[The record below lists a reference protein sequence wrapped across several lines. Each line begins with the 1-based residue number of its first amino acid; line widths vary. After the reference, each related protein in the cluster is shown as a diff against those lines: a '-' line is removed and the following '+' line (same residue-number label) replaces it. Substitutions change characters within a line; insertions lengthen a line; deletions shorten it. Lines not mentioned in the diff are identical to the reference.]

1 MNESLYK
8 MQDVFDQTIEIF
20 KPEYYLSC
28 VLHQSTQLLNIN
40 VKELDLKHSDN
51 IIEKF
56 KF

>member
-8 MQDVFDQTIEIF
+8 MQDVFDQTVEIL

-40 VKELDLKHSDN
+40 VKELDLKHTDN